1 MSSAT
6 AGLPSGKT
14 CALPLGDAT
23 GFVTNAPVA
32 VTGGMP
38 GAMRGSVAFSR
49 AEPAF
54 LAHPPARPLRT
65 LRPMSDLP
73 ALARDSAEPDLPRA
87 RHAILLAFGLW
98 TLLALS
104 YALSGALSS
113 ISEGND
119 PGWTRSLVWNF
130 ANFYPWMALAP
141 LVGWLGR
148 RGTGGGWRRFLAV
161 HVPASLAIAL
171 AQTLLHLAVF
181 WYACGPG
188 RMPVATLAGFVR
200 MQFAYTCHLALLT
213 YWVILAVL
221 RGLDSRRRLRDER
234 LRNARLE
241 TQLAQSQLQAL
252 RMQLQPHFLF
262 NTLNAISALALA
274 EPLRARLMIARLSDF
289 LRMTLEQRHTQQVPL
304 AREMEFLRCYL
315 DIQQV
320 RFQDRLTTRLDLA
333 EDTLQA
339 AVPSM
344 ILQPLVENALRH
356 GLLATARPGCLH
368 VASRRDGD
376 LLHLRVEDDGLGLP
390 ADGPSEGVGLGNT
403 RARLQ
408 VLFGAAASLELSGRA
423 EGGTRVELRFP
434 FQEHAT

>member
-1 MSSAT
+1 MST
-6 AGLPSGKT
+6 FP
-14 CALPLGDAT
+14 
-23 GFVTNAPVA
+23 
-32 VTGGMP
+32 
-38 GAMRGSVAFSR
+38 AMADGT
-49 AEPAF
+49 AEPA
-54 LAHPPARPLRT
+54 A
-65 LRPMSDLP
+65 S
-73 ALARDSAEPDLPRA
+73 RA
-87 RHAILLAFGLW
+87 RRAGLLAVGFW

-104 YALSGALSS
+104 YALSGGLSS

-148 RGTGGGWRRFLAV
+148 RGANAGWNRFLAV
-161 HVPASLAIAL
+161 HVPASLVIAL

-188 RMPVATLAGFVR
+188 RMPVSSLAGFVR
-200 MQFAYTCHLALLT
+200 MQFAYAYHLALLT
-213 YWVILAVL
+213 YWVILVVL
-221 RGLDSRRRLRDER
+221 RGLESRRRLRDER
-234 LRNARLE
+234 LRNAQLE

-289 LRMTLEQRHTQQVPL
+289 LRMTLDQRHAQQVPL

-320 RFQDRLTTRLDLA
+320 RFQDRLSTRLDLA
-333 EDTLQA
+333 EDTLHA

-356 GLLATARPGCLH
+356 GLLAKAEPGRLH
-368 VASRRDGD
+368 VTSHRDGD
-376 LLHLRVEDDGLGLP
+376 LLHLRVDDDGLGLP
-390 ADGPSEGVGLGNT
+390 PDGPADGLGLGNT

-408 VLFGAAASLELSGRA
+408 VLFGTAASLELSRRR

-434 FQEHAT
+434 YREHVA

>member
-1 MSSAT
+1 MNAFPAT
-6 AGLPSGKT
+6 ADDIT
-14 CALPLGDAT
+14 
-23 GFVTNAPVA
+23 
-32 VTGGMP
+32 
-38 GAMRGSVAFSR
+38 
-49 AEPAF
+49 EPA
-54 LAHPPARPLRT
+54 APNRR
-65 LRPMSDLP
+65 
-73 ALARDSAEPDLPRA
+73 RA
-87 RHAILLAFGLW
+87 VLLAFGFW
-98 TLLALS
+98 TLLASS
-104 YALSGALSS
+104 YALSGGLSS

-130 ANFYPWMALAP
+130 ANFYPWMALVP

-148 RGTGGGWRRFLAV
+148 RGAGAGTGWNRFLAL
-161 HVPASLAIAL
+161 HVPASVVIAL
-171 AQTLLHLAVF
+171 AQTLLHLTVF

-200 MQFAYTCHLALLT
+200 MQFAYTYHLALLT
-213 YWVILAVL
+213 YWVILVVL
-221 RGLDSRRRLRDER
+221 RGLESRRRLRDER
-234 LRNARLE
+234 LRSAQLE

-289 LRMTLEQRHTQQVPL
+289 LRMTLEQRHAQQVPL

-320 RFQDRLTTRLDLA
+320 RFQDRLSTRLDLA
-333 EDTLQA
+333 PDTLQA

-356 GLLATARPGCLH
+356 GLLATAEPGCLH
-368 VASRRDGD
+368 IASRRDGD
-376 LLHLRVEDDGLGLP
+376 LLHLCVDDDGLGLP
-390 ADGPSEGVGLGNT
+390 PDGLLEGVGLGNT
-403 RARLQ
+403 RARLE
-408 VLFGAAASLELSGRA
+408 VLFGAAASLQLSGRH

-434 FQEHAT
+434 YREHAT